1 MVLRLSTD
9 PCFPPERP
17 TVVVSIDL
25 VIASSTSAPHHRLD
39 PRLLRPRHPH
49 RPLPPRRAAE
59 GKTKR
64 EAKRYLNESS
74 LDYSSDTCSHLTE
87 PSCRSTSLDGTLQR
101 QRPERRRRNFSHD
114 NDNQPFGHHAPSCW

>member
-1 MVLRLSTD
+1 VTNR
-9 PCFPPERP
+9 R
-17 TVVVSIDL
+17 
-25 VIASSTSAPHHRLD
+25 RLD
-39 PRLLRPRHPH
+39 RSRDRQLNRVRHTTVLTRARFGPVT
-49 RPLPPRRAAE
+49 REGIPLVGPAQVDYFKGTRSLAPTSPAAPPK

-101 QRPERRRRNFSHD
+101 QRPERAEKELL
-114 NDNQPFGHHAPSCW
+114 P